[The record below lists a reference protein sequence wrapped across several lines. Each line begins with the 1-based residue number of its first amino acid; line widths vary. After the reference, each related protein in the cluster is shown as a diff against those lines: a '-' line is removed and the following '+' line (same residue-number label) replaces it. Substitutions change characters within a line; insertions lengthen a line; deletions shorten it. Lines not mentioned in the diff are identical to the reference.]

1 MTFSGSLTQRPF
13 DAQPAALVYPGDSA
27 VALPL
32 SAVFNSTQHYVQMKT
47 VALEIERDGILDIQR
62 CVEMYQK
69 TVQAS

>member
-1 MTFSGSLTQRPF
+1 
-13 DAQPAALVYPGDSA
+13 
-27 VALPL
+27 
-32 SAVFNSTQHYVQMKT
+32 MKT